1 MTPSCARV
9 RWSARFLSRCTGLF
23 NPFRNFFFPS
33 RRLGLP
39 MLAPSQPVARPAC
52 RGANFAEAPREQ
64 ETHTRVPRS
73 ISRQRPRTEALS
85 FGIVKWFKVYNK
97 RHRKQA
103 SPFSLLAAAYTQCFD
118 GFATGL
124 GSGRCQR
131 LFGTQHRW
139 EGKLLFQGNPKPQQH
154 SSCLLVACC

>member
-23 NPFRNFFFPS
+23 NPFRNFFSLLDAWVYRCWPRVSLSPDLHAVELTS
-33 RRLGLP
+33 RRHLG
-39 MLAPSQPVARPAC
+39 SRK
-52 RGANFAEAPREQ
+52 
-64 ETHTRVPRS
+64 HTRASLEVPHDNA
-73 ISRQRPRTEALS
+73 PRTEALS
-85 FGIVKWFKVYNK
+85 FGIVKWFEAYNK
-97 RHRKQA
+97 RYRKQA